1 MTETLGGHTSAR
13 FDELLPEDR
22 PSWQGRAVPGVELKI
37 VDPVTRRPL
46 PAGEVGELLV
56 RGYCLMQSLNGRERH
71 EVFDAEGY
79 YPTGDLCRLDVEG
92 YLTFEARR
100 GEMIAI
106 PGANVA
112 PLAVE
117 LAQTGLLGIE
127 KDSGGG
133 QSEGGRARNG
143 GGSEGR

>member
-79 YPTGDLCRLDVEG
+79 YPTGDLRS
-92 YLTFEARR
+92 EARR
-100 GEMIAI
+100 VGKECVSTCRSRWS
-106 PGANVA
+106 PYH
-112 PLAVE
+112 
-117 LAQTGLLGIE
+117 
-127 KDSGGG
+127 
-133 QSEGGRARNG
+133 
-143 GGSEGR
+143 

>member
-1 MTETLGGHTSAR
+1 MTETLGEHTSAR

-46 PAGEVGELLV
+46 PAGAVGELLV

-79 YPTGDLCRLDVEG
+79 YPTGDLCRPDVEG
-92 YLTFEARR
+92 YLKFEARR
-100 GEMIAI
+100 GE
-106 PGANVA
+106 
-112 PLAVE
+112 
-117 LAQTGLLGIE
+117 
-127 KDSGGG
+127 KS
-133 QSEGGRARNG
+133 GRA
-143 GGSEGR
+143 SGRERVCKYE